1 MPNSNKV
8 NTKKSHQ
15 KKQKKPTWKEM
26 IIDGKGTVGEAW
38 PTAEQLY
45 NDPDVQNEIK
55 EVREAFKNISDT

>member
-1 MPNSNKV
+1 
-8 NTKKSHQ
+8 
-15 KKQKKPTWKEM
+15 M